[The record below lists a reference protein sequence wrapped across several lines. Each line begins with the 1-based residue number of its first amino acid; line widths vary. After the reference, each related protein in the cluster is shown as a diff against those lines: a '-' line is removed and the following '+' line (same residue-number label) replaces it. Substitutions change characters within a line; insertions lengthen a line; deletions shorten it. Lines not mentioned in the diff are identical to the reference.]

1 MKRIFTVLIAAAM
14 LLALFAVPAAA
25 SGNARFTLTGPASA
39 RPGDTITVSLNVS
52 GQYGAHALDMMIFFD
67 NTSFRFK
74 NCVNGSALDGLTG
87 AWPLSGLH
95 KDGNAVSFG
104 VLMLTDPLTVQGEL
118 LKITFEVLSSA
129 SSSPVFTIGVNK
141 FSNIPVNGS
150 ETPIP
155 YSASDLTISING
167 GSGSG
172 TTPAPAVTPKPV
184 LTPIP
189 KTPAPTAKPKTAAP
203 IGTPKP
209 GATPGPGTGKET
221 DGPGGGIIG
230 TPAPVTP
237 KPGEKT
243 AEPGQAVITPL
254 PTRLPAGVTEAPA
267 DATNV
272 PENTSGADSKTTRS
286 PFELNTDSP
295 FDTGSVLPTNEAGEQ
310 NPGGQGNE
318 PASRNNDGT
327 LKTVL
332 IIAACAIA
340 AGLAALCTV
349 LGIRAKKKNKAE

>member
-189 KTPAPTAKPKTAAP
+189 KTPAPTAKPKRLYLKVKNEFQRSQV
-203 IGTPKP
+203 GDLLVK
-209 GATPGPGTGKET
+209 TPGSYVVTLYVESEAKAYQ
-221 DGPGGGIIG
+221 
-230 TPAPVTP
+230 APREWWVSERVDLVSLREYL
-237 KPGEKT
+237 G
-243 AEPGQAVITPL
+243 AA
-254 PTRLPAGVTEAPA
+254 
-267 DATNV
+267 NV
-272 PENTSGADSKTTRS
+272 VFK
-286 PFELNTDSP
+286 
-295 FDTGSVLPTNEAGEQ
+295 
-310 NPGGQGNE
+310 
-318 PASRNNDGT
+318 
-327 LKTVL
+327 
-332 IIAACAIA
+332 
-340 AGLAALCTV
+340 
-349 LGIRAKKKNKAE
+349 